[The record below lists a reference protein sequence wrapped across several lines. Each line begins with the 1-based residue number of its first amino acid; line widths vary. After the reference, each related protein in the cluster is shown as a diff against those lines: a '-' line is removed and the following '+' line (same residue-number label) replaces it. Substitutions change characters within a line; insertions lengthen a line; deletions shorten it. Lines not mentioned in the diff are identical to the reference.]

1 MPPKPRFLPTPKD
14 DQVLDGRN
22 KAVEEWIKYARSDE
36 VCQRVCNFIISLRC
50 KDGRAKKMHD
60 VIKGGYNLVYRL
72 EYEDGHSVVM
82 RVPIKDLVPFPDE
95 KVMYEVS
102 TMRYVAANTTIPV
115 PRVYH
120 HGTSTENPTE
130 LGPFIVMEYMDHDTN
145 MSRELLDPTKPA
157 DSRPVLDPRA
167 SQDRLESLYGE
178 MAKIL
183 LQLYNLGPFAT
194 IGSLVQEKF
203 GTCEYDL
210 APASRPRNQAI
221 PRTED
226 ARMCA
231 KVGGRPLT
239 VNMIDLVTDTGAPHD
254 VFLPPSQ
261 TFISARE
268 WYTALAGMHKAQLVF
283 QQGDCVEDE
292 DDARDKYVA
301 RELFESL
308 AASDRLF
315 AIWDLDSKFRLF
327 SEDLRPANVLLDRD
341 LKVVGVVDWEF
352 VYSAPAAFSSDPPW
366 WLLLCQPEDH
376 PGGIFSWMR
385 EYDKRLDV
393 FLRALEKEELKSQ
406 GATNSQDG
414 DPTWIAGLS
423 LSQQMRR
430 SWETG
435 RWMVNYAARKSW
447 MFDLVWWRFLDEA
460 YFGVNEDQDYK
471 ARVGL
476 LTAEQQKHM
485 EDLVAN
491 KIRHADRTI

>member
-1 MPPKPRFLPTPKD
+1 MPPKPRFLPMPKD
-14 DQVLDGRN
+14 DQVLDSRN
-22 KAVEEWIKYARSDE
+22 KAVEEWINYARSDE
-36 VCQRVCNFIISLRC
+36 VCQKVCNFIISLRC
-50 KDGRAKKMHD
+50 KDGRAKKMHH

-82 RVPIKDLVPFPDE
+82 RVPIKALVPFPDE
-95 KVMYEVS
+95 KVVYEVS
-102 TMRYVAANTTIPV
+102 TMRYIAANTTIPV
-115 PRVYH
+115 PRIYH
-120 HGTSTENPTE
+120 HGSSTENPTG
-130 LGPFIVMEYMDHDTN
+130 LGPFIVMEYMDHHTN
-145 MSRELLDPTKPA
+145 MSRALLDPTKPA
-157 DSRPVLDPRA
+157 DSRPVLDPGV
-167 SQDRLESLYGE
+167 SQHRLQSMYGE

-194 IGSLVQEKF
+194 IGSLVQE
-203 GTCEYDL
+203 
-210 APASRPRNQAI
+210 PASRPGNQAT

-254 VFLPPSQ
+254 VLPPPSQ
-261 TFISARE
+261 TFISAGE
-268 WYTALAGMHKAQLVF
+268 WYTALAGMHRAQLDF
-283 QQGDCVEDE
+283 QRGDCVEDE

-308 AASDRLF
+308 AASDKLVAVDNVRN
-315 AIWDLDSKFRLF
+315 SSEFRLF
-327 SEDLRPANVLLDRD
+327 SEDLRPANVLLDKD
-341 LKVVGVVDWEF
+341 LLVVGVVDWEF
-352 VYSAPAAFSSDPPW
+352 VYSAPAEFSSDPPW
-366 WLLLCQPEDH
+366 WLLLCQPEDY

-385 EYDKRLDV
+385 EYDKRLDT
-393 FLRALEKEELKSQ
+393 FLQALEKEELKSQ
-406 GATNSQDG
+406 ERREKKKPEPKS
-414 DPTWIAGLS
+414 TWTPELS

-435 RWMVNYAARKSW
+435 RWMLNYAARKSW

-471 ARVGL
+471 ARAGL

>member
-1 MPPKPRFLPTPKD
+1 
-14 DQVLDGRN
+14 
-22 KAVEEWIKYARSDE
+22 
-36 VCQRVCNFIISLRC
+36 
-50 KDGRAKKMHD
+50 MHH

-157 DSRPVLDPRA
+157 DSRPVLDPRV

-203 GTCEYDL
+203 GACEYDL
-210 APASRPRNQAI
+210 APASRPRNQAT

-226 ARMCA
+226 ARICA

-254 VFLPPSQ
+254 VFPPPSQ

-315 AIWDLDSKFRLF
+315 AIWDLASESDDSTHSLSKFGSVPSPWSTVAGDNVPSSSGFRLF

-414 DPTWIAGLS
+414 DPSGEPRSRRTRKERRAKKETEPKFIPISGLS

-460 YFGVNEDQDYK
+460 YFGVNEEQDYK
-471 ARVGL
+471 ARVGF

-485 EDLVAN
+485 EDLVAD
-491 KIRHADRTI
+491 KIRHADRSI